1 MSSPENAPAAAAA
14 AGGDDGGVIE
24 DEVEE
29 YSEEFKCCV
38 CLELIYKPV
47 VLACGH
53 ISCFWC
59 VFEAMDFWQESRC
72 PVCRHA
78 YYHFPSIC
86 WLLHAVLLKLYPK
99 AYQIRESQV
108 AKAEKAHGTSS
119 PQFENYLAVSHGSEQ
134 MASQCHTTVQ
144 GKDCLGGEPL
154 EPVRSENNSTTA
166 TTGILTN
173 SSDQI
178 TTAGSDHVDICNKQI
193 SIDDLLCSVCKE
205 LLCRPVV
212 LNCGHV
218 FCEACIVTSNKEP
231 CRCPVCRSMHP
242 NGFPKVCLVL
252 EAFLK
257 QHVSEEYSA
266 RMDKRRTCEIGNS
279 STADSTS
286 VPEGSK
292 GSSVP
297 MDEHLCSSGHKVHFG
312 VGCDCCGMCPLI
324 GNRYKCK
331 DCHEKIGFD
340 LCEDCYK
347 SSSNLPGRFN
357 QQHKPDHE
365 FEVVEP
371 KPIINLP
378 YDFPEGYAPDHLA
391 NPTDGSTDPDLS
403 LDNQEDSEGD
413 VPEDDVVGP
422 VNANDSS
429 GGNEDL
435 GPTL

>member
-1 MSSPENAPAAAAA
+1 MTNPANAPAAATA
-14 AGGDDGGVIE
+14 AGGDIH
-24 DEVEE
+24 DEAEE
-29 YSEEFKCCV
+29 YSEDFVCCV
-38 CLELIYKPV
+38 CLDLIYKPV

-59 VFEAMDFWQESRC
+59 VFEAMDVWQESRC

-86 WLLHAVLLKLYPK
+86 WLLHSVLLKLYPK

-108 AKAEKAHGTSS
+108 TETEKTNGTSS

-134 MASQCHTTVQ
+134 MASQCRTTVQ
-144 GKDCLGGEPL
+144 GKDCSGRESS
-154 EPVRSENNSTTA
+154 EPVRFENNSTTA
-166 TTGILTN
+166 TTGIHTN
-173 SSDQI
+173 SSDQ
-178 TTAGSDHVDICNKQI
+178 VDRCNKQI
-193 SIDDLLCSVCKE
+193 SMNDLLCAVCKE

-266 RMDKRRTCEIGNS
+266 RIAKRRTCEIGNS
-279 STADSTS
+279 STGDSTS

-312 VGCDCCGMCPLI
+312 VGCDCCGIYPLI

-331 DCHEKIGFD
+331 DCHEEIGFD

-371 KPIINLP
+371 KPIMILP
-378 YDFPEGYAPDHLA
+378 SDFPEGYAPDHLA
-391 NPTDGSTDPDLS
+391 NQTDGSTD
-403 LDNQEDSEGD
+403 QDSEGD
-413 VPEDDVVGP
+413 VPEGDVVGL
-422 VNANDSS
+422 VNDNDAS
-429 GGNEDL
+429 GGNEGF